1 VSSLLDR
8 GADINAK
15 DEVIYS
21 SILYLR
27 AHAMTLI
34 SQPYCYHPYVYFG
47 ASVLQL
53 GMAPLH
59 CAVKDGNV
67 EMTTLLLERGA
78 NIKAKDK
85 VCD

>member
-1 VSSLLDR
+1 
-8 GADINAK
+8 
-15 DEVIYS
+15 
-21 SILYLR
+21 
-27 AHAMTLI
+27 MTLI

-78 NIKAKDK
+78 NIKAKNK
-85 VCD
+85 VCGMNLYRLSVRAFRVQSYL